1 MRTKGKLLALCGLFC
16 AMLTISAKIQI
27 PTPLIPFTLLSACFL
42 LCIFILPGFSSF
54 FTISAYIFAGL
65 IGLPVFAS
73 GGGISY
79 VLTPSFG
86 YLIGFLIAS
95 LLKCLIVKQ
104 RSTSYKS
111 LLICGIA
118 LLTIVHTVGNIY
130 LYVVLKAHLQVEI
143 TLLQSFISNGALFI
157 PIDLAW
163 ALFCPFIIK
172 RINKQINL

>member
-16 AMLTISAKIQI
+16 ALLTISAKIQI

-54 FTISAYIFAGL
+54 FTIGAYIFAGL

-79 VLTPSFG
+79 LLTPSFG
-86 YLIGFLIAS
+86 YLLGFLLAS
-95 LLKCLIVKQ
+95 LLKCIIFKQ
-104 RSTSYKS
+104 KVTSYKS
-111 LLICGIA
+111 LLIA
-118 LLTIVHTVGNIY
+118 SVVLLTLVHTIGNIY
-130 LYVVLKAHLQVEI
+130 IYLILTIHLQIEI
-143 TLLQSFISNGALFI
+143 TLLQSFISNGLLFI

-172 RINKQINL
+172 RINKQINV